1 MTVDKGIFI
10 KNIYYMLSYAFQ
22 ELRKNN
28 YAEIAG
34 EEFDDIHDLFAEI
47 IARGVSA
54 QLKKGLHRRYIDTTD
69 SLTTLRGKLNISETV
84 RIKASGRQRLSCEFD
99 EYSEDN
105 LFNQILKS
113 TMSLLAAHSK
123 VNRSRKRALLNLI
136 SFFSN
141 VSSVDLKRVKWS
153 QLKFDRNSKTYRM
166 LLYLCWFVAD
176 NMLLSTDAGDI
187 KLHEFAEDK
196 MCRLYERFVLT
207 YYRRHHPELRA
218 AARQIE
224 WNVLKEKST
233 MDMLPTLQTDIML
246 TFSERTLIID
256 TKYYGKTFQTHH
268 DKKSIHSKNQFQILT
283 YVLNHDKNHSGK
295 TDGMLLYAKTREE
308 VHPDGEMHWHDGNI
322 IYYRTLD
329 LSKNFDDIKIQ
340 LEKIVKIYD

>member
-28 YAEIAG
+28 YTEIAG

-54 QLKKGLHRRYIDTTD
+54 QLKKGLHRRYIDTAD
-69 SLTTLRGKLNISETV
+69 SLTTLRGKLNISETLKL
-84 RIKASGRQRLSCEFD
+84 KASGQQRLSCEFD

-113 TMSLLAAHSK
+113 TMTMLAAHSEVDK
-123 VNRSRKRALLNLI
+123 SRKRSLHNLLP
-136 SFFSN
+136 FFSN
-141 VSSVDLKRVKWS
+141 VSNVDLKRVKWS
-153 QLKFDRNSKTYRM
+153 QLRFDRNSKTYQM
-166 LLYLCWFVAD
+166 LLYLCWFVVD
-176 NMLLSTDAGDI
+176 NMLLSTDSGDV

-207 YYRRHHPELRA
+207 YFQRHHPELKA
-218 AARQIE
+218 SARQIE
-224 WNVLKEKST
+224 WNVIKEKSN
-233 MDMLPTLQTDIML
+233 MDVLPTLQTDIML
-246 TFSERTLIID
+246 MFGDRTLIID
-256 TKYYGKTFQTHH
+256 TKYYGRTFQTHH
-268 DKKSIHSKNQFQILT
+268 DKKSIHSANQNQILT

-295 TDGMLLYAKTREE
+295 TDGMLLYAKTQED
-308 VHPDGEMHWHDGNI
+308 VHPNGEMHWHDGNV

-329 LSKNFDDIKIQ
+329 LNQNFDEIKSQ
-340 LEKIVKIYD
+340 LERIIEIYK

>member
-54 QLKKGLHRRYIDTTD
+54 QLKKGLHRRYIDMAD
-69 SLTTLRGKLNISETV
+69 SLTTLRGKLNISET
-84 RIKASGRQRLSCEFD
+84 IKLKVSGQQRLSCEFD

-113 TMSLLAAHSK
+113 TMVLLAAHRK
-123 VNRSRKRALLNLI
+123 VNKSRKRALLNLI
-136 SFFSN
+136 PFFSN
-141 VSSVDLKRVKWS
+141 VSDIDLKRVKWN
-153 QLKFDRNSKTYRM
+153 QLRFDRNSKTYQM
-166 LLYLCWFVAD
+166 LLYLCWFVSD
-176 NMLLSTDAGDI
+176 NMLLSTDSGDI

-196 MCRLYERFVLT
+196 MCRLYEQFVLT
-207 YYRRHHPELRA
+207 YYQRHHPELRA

-233 MDMLPTLQTDIML
+233 MDILPTLQTDIML
-246 TFSERTLIID
+246 TFNDRTLIID
-256 TKYYGKTFQTHH
+256 TKYYGKTFQTYHE
-268 DKKSIHSKNQFQILT
+268 KKSIHSNNQFQILT

-295 TDGMLLYAKTREE
+295 TDGMLLYAKTQEE
-308 VHPDGEMHWHDGNI
+308 VHPDGEMHWHDGNV

-329 LSKNFDDIKIQ
+329 LNKNFDEIKSQ
-340 LEKIVKIYD
+340 LEKIVEIYD